1 MKIPYLKKKPELKS
15 YHNVTWEDN
24 YSWIHQKNILEV
36 LRDKTKLDPEVKN
49 YLDEENSYAN
59 YHLKDTENLQK
70 KLFDEI
76 KGRIKLDD
84 ESLPY
89 KDHTYEYWSKTT
101 AVGNYS
107 IKLRKKID
115 TDLVEEIWNGDE
127 EKKKLETEYFGVG
140 DLEVS
145 NNDKY
150 LGYSLDIKGSEYYT
164 IFIRDIK
171 TNEIITKEIS
181 ETSGGITFS
190 LDDKYVFYS
199 KLDQNHRARKIYRH
213 EIGNFNG
220 QDELIFEEKSEAF
233 TVSIGLSSDEKYYF
247 INTSDHNTSEQYY
260 FGVDEINIKPKL
272 IIKREKGIIYSVSSW
287 DSKFFNHTNKDAEDF
302 KIDVSDSLEKQN
314 WKTFIPP
321 RDEVLIGGCT
331 FLKNWIIRS
340 ETSNALDKLF
350 VKNISSGVEEELI
363 FSNETVYVPGISLI
377 QKDRDTDNVY
387 LGYSSPKTPSR
398 VYSYNLS
405 TKTKKLVKE
414 QEIPS
419 GHNPEDY
426 IVERVDYKSHDGR
439 LVPLT
444 ITRHKKTKIDGSAN
458 LLLYGYGSYGSS
470 MSPNF
475 SSTRLSLINRDIIWA
490 TAHIRGGMEK
500 GMKWWKE
507 GKLINKKNT
516 FEDYIHAAKYLIDNN
531 YSSKGKIIGMG
542 GSAGGLL
549 MGAVVNQAPELF
561 LGIIMAVP
569 FVDSLTTNLDHSLP
583 LTVGEFDEFGNAKDI
598 KEHFD
603 YIFSYAPY
611 NNIKKMD
618 YPHILITTSL
628 SANTLA
634 VTPEPHENT
643 IFLLWSKLNGLNF
656 STILSLAI
664 NVRSSVFINS
674 EKGKQ
679 NEFLIDP
686 LLKPFLGSA
695 TFPSNLSILLASITL
710 NSFSEIFLSISCL
723 SFTSFLFSLAL

>member
-49 YLDEENSYAN
+49 YLDKENSYAD

-76 KGRIKLDD
+76 KARIKLDD

-101 AVGNYS
+101 AIGNYS

-150 LGYSLDIKGSEYYT
+150 LGYSLDTKGSEYYT

-171 TNEIITKEIS
+171 TNKIITKEIT

-190 LDDKYVFYS
+190 LDDRYVFYS

-213 EIGNFNG
+213 EIGNFNS

-260 FGVDEINIKPKL
+260 FGVDEINTKPKL
-272 IIKREKGIIYSVSSW
+272 IMKREKGIIYSVSSW
-287 DSKFFNHTNKDAEDF
+287 DNKFYNHTNKDAEDF

-314 WKTFIPP
+314 WETFIPP

-363 FSNETVYVPGISLI
+363 FSNENVYVPGISLT
-377 QKDRDTDNVY
+377 QRNRDTDNVY

-405 TKTKKLVKE
+405 TKAKKLVKE

-507 GKLINKKNT
+507 GKLTNKKNT

-611 NNIKKMD
+611 NNIQKMD

-628 SANTLA
+628 SDNRVLFD
-634 VTPEPHENT
+634 EPAKFTAKLRDYKTDNN
-643 IFLLWSKLNGLNF
+643 LL
-656 STILSLAI
+656 
-664 NVRSSVFINS
+664 
-674 EKGKQ
+674 
-679 NEFLIDP
+679 
-686 LLKPFLGSA
+686 LLKTEMNAGHGGKSGRDGA
-695 TFPSNLSILLASITL
+695 IE
-710 NSFSEIFLSISCL
+710 EIAIDYAF
-723 SFTSFLFSLAL
+723 ALKVAEKI

>member
-1 MKIPYLKKKPELKS
+1 MKIPHLKKKPELKS
-15 YHNVTWEDN
+15 CHDVTWEDN

-101 AVGNYS
+101 AIGNYS

-164 IFIRDIK
+164 IFIRDIE
-171 TNEIITKEIS
+171 TNEIITKEIT

-260 FGVDEINIKPKL
+260 FGIDEINTKPKL
-272 IIKREKGIIYSVSSW
+272 IMKREKGIIYSVSSW
-287 DSKFFNHTNKDAEDF
+287 DSKFYNHTNKDAEDF

-363 FSNETVYVPGISLI
+363 FSTETVYVPGISLT

-628 SANTLA
+628 SDNRVLFD
-634 VTPEPHENT
+634 EPAKFTAKLREYKTDNN
-643 IFLLWSKLNGLNF
+643 LL
-656 STILSLAI
+656 
-664 NVRSSVFINS
+664 
-674 EKGKQ
+674 
-679 NEFLIDP
+679 
-686 LLKPFLGSA
+686 LLKTEMNAGHGGKSGRDGA
-695 TFPSNLSILLASITL
+695 IEEIAIDY
-710 NSFSEIFLSISCL
+710 SF
-723 SFTSFLFSLAL
+723 ALKVAEKINI